1 MILRKPA
8 THYGPFLATLHP
20 GLYCCTI
27 CHMQTPPQGLRV
39 FMLENTGVARAFSCS
54 LRPGGPVLA
63 STSPAWGALLEVL
76 LQICLRTTSAV
87 PGLRLVMCLLI
98 FVRDSACYLFVSG
111 QQDRSPPPIM
121 SHRLAKGNFA
131 CLQGSH

>member
-1 MILRKPA
+1 MPHADTA
-8 THYGPFLATLHP
+8 TGPSS
-20 GLYCCTI
+20 
-27 CHMQTPPQGLRV
+27 

-111 QQDRSPPPIM
+111 QQDRSPPIM